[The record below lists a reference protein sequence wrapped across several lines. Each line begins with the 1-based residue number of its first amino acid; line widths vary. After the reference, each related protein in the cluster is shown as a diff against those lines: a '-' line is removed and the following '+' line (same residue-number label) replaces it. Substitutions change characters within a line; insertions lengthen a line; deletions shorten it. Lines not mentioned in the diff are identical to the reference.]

1 MMPAMAAGMEFS
13 TMPRAPMIAARITRV
28 SRVVRVE
35 VRSRMY
41 PIKGI
46 EMRPPRGRAR
56 SKSLFT

>member
-1 MMPAMAAGMEFS
+1 MAAGMEFS
-13 TMPRAPMIAARITRV
+13 TMPRAPIIAARITRV